1 MRCSGPILCFTS
13 YKLSTQKIM
22 GKLNWLTAY
31 QLITKETVL
40 FTHKIVFNNQP
51 QSMTNLITFSLHH
64 SQNVRSICKPII
76 KEEHN
81 PSKAKK
87 SIIFMGIYL
96 YNKLM
101 HDITG
106 KNPKLLS
113 KYLQKIS
120 IITMILIDYQNMNL
134 DKLLT
139 PLPTKFQ
146 INKLCTIKIFIHL
159 SSPRTQALM

>member
-1 MRCSGPILCFTS
+1 
-13 YKLSTQKIM
+13 M

-51 QSMTNLITFSLHH
+51 QSIINLITFSLCRF
-64 SQNVRSICKPII
+64 QNVRSVRKPII

-96 YNKLM
+96 YNKLTYK
-101 HDITG
+101 ITC
-106 KNPKLLS
+106 KNPKQLS
-113 KYLQKIS
+113 KYLQKK
-120 IITMILIDYQNMNL
+120 Y
-134 DKLLT
+134 
-139 PLPTKFQ
+139 
-146 INKLCTIKIFIHL
+146 
-159 SSPRTQALM
+159 